1 MRLKHIIFC
10 FIVFISSACS
20 EELELNYQ
28 EYFEVKKEV
37 LKAVPGN
44 PVFFYF
50 TDTHIS
56 DNTGNS
62 PYIINEFAKYS
73 ECRTVIW
80 GGDAITAYS
89 PSIHDEWEKQE
100 RMFET
105 IAPVANVYTVHG
117 NHDLTNKNRKSN
129 NGFTFPHKKL
139 HDLLLKNC
147 KSIVRNNS
155 DSSSCYY
162 YFDDDKHRLRYVVVD
177 TNDKG
182 IYGDKAWGYDYSISK
197 KQIEW
202 LANEAFLTTPDNYG
216 IFVLSHVP
224 ILRNFNGFY
233 PDFEKMLHAVKN
245 KSIVNIDCLTFDFR
259 MMGKNTKLLAI
270 ISGHNHHDMQVF
282 SGGLLQVI
290 VASDACYQDFKRS
303 PFAFQSTRKK
313 NTISEQVVEL
323 CKYDDNENVLSFVR
337 FGYGSS
343 RYFHLNPIVVK
354 EGDWLNVPF
363 IGADIKNIGFYDAD
377 AKYVNKEWTLRSNV
391 LSVESNGKLRAKSKG
406 EAVVFSVNAK
416 GDLELFDVVVK

>member
-1 MRLKHIIFC
+1 MRLKQIIFC

-129 NGFTFPHKKL
+129 N
-139 HDLLLKNC
+139 DLLLKNC

-343 RYFHLNPIVVK
+343 RYFH
-354 EGDWLNVPF
+354 F